1 MSGRQLPLPLA
12 AEAALSRADFVTAPG
27 NSAAL
32 AIIERWPDWPLHAL
46 AIYGP
51 AGCGKTHLAE
61 IWRVNSGA
69 MRVAPPF
76 DVASLSG
83 RALVIEAA
91 HDAVVADPE
100 AFLHLFNQARET
112 GGFLLLTAATPPSR
126 WDVALPDLRSRLATV
141 PAIPVAAPDDVLLA
155 AVLAKHFSDRQLRPG
170 TAVVDFLVA
179 RIERSFATARDVVAA
194 LDEAALS
201 GRREINIALARLVLE
216 RREAA
221 RQSGLDLA

>member
-12 AEAALSRADFVTAPG
+12 AETALTRADFVTAPG

-32 AIIERWPDWPLHAL
+32 AIIERWPDWPLHAV

-61 IWRVNSGA
+61 IWLAKSGA

-76 DVASLSG
+76 DVAGLSG

-91 HDAVVADPE
+91 DDAVAADPE

-112 GGFLLLTAATPPSR
+112 GGFLLLTAATQPSR
-126 WDVALPDLRSRLATV
+126 WNVALPDLRSRLATIPTIQVAV
-141 PAIPVAAPDDVLLA
+141 PNDALLA

-170 TAVVDFLVA
+170 PAVVDFLVA

-201 GRREINIALARLVLE
+201 GRREINIALARTVLE
-216 RREAA
+216 QTAA
-221 RQSGLDLA
+221 EKQSDLGLS